1 LEELYQLHELLSKW
15 ILDPSWNKTS
25 DAWANIVETRRQ
37 VEIAPTIIR
46 AAVTPNGGEVIPE
59 Y

>member
-1 LEELYQLHELLSKW
+1 MNRRHAFTLIELLSKW

-37 VEIAPTIIR
+37 VEIDINEA
-46 AAVTPNGGEVIPE
+46 GGTVPG
-59 Y
+59 